1 MFGHDQ
7 LIENNLYIYPDH
19 TSPFDGRH
27 PDGTDSWRDFVATQ
41 WSGPNQPSPAA
52 ASKIKAHD
60 TIANA
65 TTAAP
70 IGLGSYDAPYCALSA
85 EACLYNTTTKTQ
97 TMCDGSGYNLRYENN
112 SCVFSGAGNAG
123 AALPAGQTWPAAFWY
138 SACQLSNLSNPA
150 TMITRVRASPP
161 PCCFFSARVPTIPLF
176 PSPSYLS
183 WTHSNARICATNLP
197 VDLDGV

>member
-27 PDGTDSWRDFVATQ
+27 PDGTDSWRDFVAAQ

-52 ASKIKAHD
+52 ASKMKARQSHD
-60 TIANA
+60 T
-65 TTAAP
+65 AP
-70 IGLGSYDAPYCALSA
+70 VGLGSYDAPYCALSA
-85 EACLYNTTTKTQ
+85 EACLYNATTKTQ

-112 SCVFSGAGNAG
+112 SCVFSGAGTTG
-123 AALPAGQTWPAAFWY
+123 AALPVGQTWPAAFWY

-161 PCCFFSARVPTIPLF
+161 AVLLLQS
-176 PSPSYLS
+176 
-183 WTHSNARICATNLP
+183 
-197 VDLDGV
+197 